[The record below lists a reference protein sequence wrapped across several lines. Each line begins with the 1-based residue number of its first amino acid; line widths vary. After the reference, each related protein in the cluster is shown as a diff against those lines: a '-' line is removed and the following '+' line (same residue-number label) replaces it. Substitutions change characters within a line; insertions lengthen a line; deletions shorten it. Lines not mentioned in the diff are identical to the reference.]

1 MFFRVDY
8 AMSVLLVGFVA
19 GLLLSRATKNI
30 SASRLARAYYIAVFF
45 VLLSRT
51 VISVYAILIDRVS
64 LWNTVG
70 GFLGDVL
77 ALLFAALFGVAARR
91 IDSREFL
98 TDSSVLEALF
108 MTLAFTF
115 SLAGVGKMFSLTPM
129 IEFFTQSGYSVT
141 FLKFIIVAEI
151 FGALG
156 LLLPWTRAL
165 ALCGLTVD
173 MFGAVLTHIHNGD
186 PLNDSTGAIGLLIR
200 LIAVG
205 SLWELH
211 RRNKNSSS
219 AVRSTM
225 LVVTAVSTTCLLIA
239 LVGSFGVRH
248 LGSPIPSVVAPA
260 STR

>member
-1 MFFRVDY
+1 M
-8 AMSVLLVGFVA
+8 LVGFVA
-19 GLLLSRATKNI
+19 GLLLSGATKNI
-30 SASRLARAYYIAVFF
+30 APRRLGRGYYTAVFI

-51 VISVYAILIDRVS
+51 AISICTILIGRVS
-64 LWNTVG
+64 IWNTIG

-77 ALLFAALFGVAARR
+77 ALLFAALFGMATRR
-91 IDSREFL
+91 IDTRQFL

-108 MTLAFTF
+108 MALAFTF
-115 SLAGVGKMFSLTPM
+115 SLAGVGKAFSLTPM
-129 IEFFTQSGYSVT
+129 IEFFTQSGYAVT

-151 FGALG
+151 FGSLG
-156 LLLPWTRAL
+156 LLLPWTRPV

-186 PLNDSTGAIGLLIR
+186 PLNDSTGAIALLIR
-200 LIAVG
+200 LIAIG

-219 AVRSTM
+219 GVRSTM
-225 LVVTAVSTTCLLIA
+225 LAVTAVSTACLLIA
-239 LVGSFGVRH
+239 MVGSFGVRR
-248 LGSPIPSVVAPA
+248 LSSPIPSVVAPP

>member
-8 AMSVLLVGFVA
+8 AMSVLFVGFVA
-19 GLLLSRATKNI
+19 GLVLSPATKNL
-30 SASRLARAYYIAVFF
+30 SAGRLGRRYYTAVFI
-45 VLLSRT
+45 VLLLRIS
-51 VISVYAILIDRVS
+51 ISVYAILVGGA
-64 LWNTVG
+64 NTVG

-77 ALLFAALFGVAARR
+77 ALLFAGLFGVAARR
-91 IDSREFL
+91 IDTREFL
-98 TDSSVLEALF
+98 TESSVFDALF

-129 IEFFTQSGYSVT
+129 TEFFTQSGYSVT

-151 FGALG
+151 FGSLG
-156 LLLPWTRAL
+156 LLLPWTRPL

-205 SLWELH
+205 FLWELH
-211 RRNKNSSS
+211 RRNEKASS
-219 AVRSTM
+219 AIRSTI
-225 LVVTAVSTTCLLIA
+225 LAVTAVSAACLLLA
-239 LVGSFGVRH
+239 LVGGFGVRR
-248 LGSPIPSVVAPA
+248 LSPPISSVVAPA